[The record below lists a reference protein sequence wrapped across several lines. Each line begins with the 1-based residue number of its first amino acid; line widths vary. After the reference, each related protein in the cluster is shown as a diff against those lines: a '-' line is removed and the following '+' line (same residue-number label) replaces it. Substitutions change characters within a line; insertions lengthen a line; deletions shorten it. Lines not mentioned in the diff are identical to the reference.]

1 MASYTT
7 TVGNVELLAL
17 NDGMP
22 IRSPFT
28 PFPDTTI
35 EQWREFPELLDEDE
49 QIRSRYGTTC
59 VRSQGKLII
68 VDTGL
73 QAPDGTLMADMQ
85 AKGVDRMAVDLVV
98 FTHLHPDHVG
108 WNLTDG
114 KPNFPN
120 ARYLVP
126 RRDWDYW
133 TQPDVLAGATHV
145 RDQVVPLEGLGFI
158 DLIDDDYQI
167 TDELTTVSTPGHTP
181 AMCPS

>member
-1 MASYTT
+1 MPSYTT
-7 TVGNVELLAL
+7 SVGNVELLCL

-22 IRSPFT
+22 VRSPLT

-35 EQWREFPELLDEDE
+35 EQWREFPELLDEHD
-49 QIRSRYGTTC
+49 QITSRYGTTG

-73 QAPDGTLMADMQ
+73 QAPDGTLMSDMR
-85 AKGVDRMAVDLVV
+85 AKGVDPQAVDLVV

-126 RRDWDYW
+126 RKDWDYW

-145 RDQVVPLEGLGFI
+145 RDQVVPLEGLGYI
-158 DLIDDDYQI
+158 DLIDDDYEI
-167 TDELTTVSTPGHTP
+167 TDELTTVSTPGHTR
-181 AMCPS
+181 ATSRS